1 MIFLG
6 PVGTTCVSGS
16 YVGIEVE
23 GGDEEY
29 AFAVVCVVVID
40 AAGVVVVVLG
50 AVAMLVLEP
59 NVGLLPKVE
68 LEPKAPTAAGLSN
81 DEACQ
86 VFENPKADLRIGWSL
101 GAWGVSS
108 SVGSTIFSSPSSEFG
123 EKDRFWRFPCGDPSL
138 LLEDP
143 ASDPLLFLLPLS
155 KAGLLC
161 EDITR

>member
-29 AFAVVCVVVID
+29 AFAVVCVVVVD

-108 SVGSTIFSSPSSEFG
+108 SVGSTIFSSPSSEFLNAA
-123 EKDRFWRFPCGDPSL
+123 KRN
-138 LLEDP
+138 
-143 ASDPLLFLLPLS
+143 A
-155 KAGLLC
+155 
-161 EDITR
+161 